1 MNLYCRWGMH
11 RPGPTKIANQGK
23 HFTRCSDCGTTLY
36 AIVRTWRRVP
46 ADKRV
51 VWRPRTSKDI
61 FFDVTINNHRS
72 RLRFDP
78 LAPFRR
84 RAREAASDLDHKA

>member
-1 MNLYCRWGMH
+1 MNVFCRWGMH
-11 RPGPTKIANQGK
+11 RPGATKIANQGK
-23 HFTRCSDCGTTLY
+23 QFTRCDQCGTTLY

-51 VWRPRTSKDI
+51 VWRPRTSSDI
-61 FFDVTINNHRS
+61 FFDVTANLHRR

-78 LAPFRR
+78 FAPFRR
-84 RAREAASDLDHKA
+84 RAHERPGEADPR